1 LEVDNFS
8 SPPGYGQ
15 RSTDPKGESLNT
27 SRLPSRKSVPV
38 ASASITRSLMM
49 FAALI
54 CLSGCDWQSKP
65 LPATP
70 GNPSLPRVTLQA
82 NRLLDRP
89 ESLSNEAV
97 TLTRERLEGDWT
109 FQNESAVVLIQWLPH
124 GYVEAPF
131 SNSPDG
137 MLRINFEVTG
147 LASGSDTFE
156 VVFDSEKNCIEIY
169 EFGTVT
175 LDGSHPA
182 KRLGTATLVGDNLIK
197 VEATLLTLSC
207 EWDIDSTFVRQQSS
221 NKAVNPSGRS
231 GEL

>member
-1 LEVDNFS
+1 
-8 SPPGYGQ
+8 
-15 RSTDPKGESLNT
+15 
-27 SRLPSRKSVPV
+27 
-38 ASASITRSLMM
+38 MM

-54 CLSGCDWQSKP
+54 CLWGCEGQSKP
-65 LPATP
+65 SPATP
-70 GNPSLPRVTLQA
+70 GKPSLPRLTLQA
-82 NRLLDRP
+82 NELLDRP
-89 ESLSNEAV
+89 ESHSNEAV
-97 TLTRERLEGDWT
+97 TPTRERLVGDWK
-109 FQNESAVVLIQWLPH
+109 FQSESAVVSIQWLPH

-156 VVFDSEKNCIEIY
+156 VVFDSEENCIEIY
-169 EFGTVT
+169 EFGTVKS
-175 LDGSHPA
+175 DGSHPA

-197 VEATLLTLSC
+197 VEATLLTRSC
-207 EWDIDSTFVRQQSS
+207 EWDIDSTFVRQQMS